1 MVEKVIAN
9 KVLSVIATQRYAFGS
24 IDLELEE
31 EKSPAQKFLDW
42 IQIQTKHITRGP
54 LDVDSFTNSD
64 TSMPKLVGLK

>member
-1 MVEKVIAN
+1 MVGNSERFLNCNSNLLQPKNNGREVVIAN

-42 IQIQTKHITRGP
+42 IQI
-54 LDVDSFTNSD
+54 
-64 TSMPKLVGLK
+64 

>member
-31 EKSPAQKFLDW
+31 EKSPAQKFFDW
-42 IQIQTKHITRGP
+42 IK
-54 LDVDSFTNSD
+54 
-64 TSMPKLVGLK
+64 M